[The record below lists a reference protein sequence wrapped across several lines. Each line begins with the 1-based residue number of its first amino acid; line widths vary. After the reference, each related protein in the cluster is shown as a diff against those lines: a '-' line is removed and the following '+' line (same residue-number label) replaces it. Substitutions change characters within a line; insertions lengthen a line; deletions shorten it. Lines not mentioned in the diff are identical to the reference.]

1 MINNAKQAL
10 QELKKPYFLALLLI
24 ALVPFFPEYFSFVL
38 IIGAIFLTYRDI
50 RSNPRPFRVGTI
62 GKLLIVYCGYM
73 TITSLFSITPMQ
85 TALAAAMWWFF
96 LIGYLLIINLLTDQE
111 RVDAFLFSITFVAAI
126 IGLIAC
132 IQYRLSFLVGSNITS
147 IWNWLDKIV
156 FKWIPFKLTLM
167 SYPLRAYATFPNPN
181 MLAQYLVMVAPF
193 VTCFNFIRRREG
205 LRYFSRVAL
214 FLTFAGVLF
223 SFSRGGYM
231 AMLFLAVVLIIINF
245 RRRFAAVSLY
255 VVSTLLFLPEEVV
268 NRFFTIRTNISNTVQ
283 INTSNSIKPG
293 ANTTTTTSDII
304 NNSGE
309 ALVGDRWK
317 IWRRTFECIE
327 EKPLFGY
334 GAGTEPS
341 ATLFREVGINSPHAH
356 NLLFQLLIEG
366 GVVSVICVAAIL
378 VVALYNGYRL
388 MRNGSDS
395 SFWIGFAIAAFAL
408 CFTIHGVVD
417 YALTT
422 PKLVCCFIS
431 MLALCEQAIQLYDSS
446 FTPLRWFKRKS
457 T

>member
-1 MINNAKQAL
+1 MDDAKHVFK
-10 QELKKPYFLALLLI
+10 ELKKPYFIALLLI

-38 IIGAIFLTYRDI
+38 ILGALIFTHFDI
-50 RSNPRPFRVGTI
+50 KSNPRPFRIGTI
-62 GKLLIVYCGYM
+62 GKLLMLYCGYM
-73 TITSLFSITPMQ
+73 AITCLFSITPMQ
-85 TALAAAMWWFF
+85 SALAVAMWWFF
-96 LIGYLLIINLLTDQE
+96 VIGYLLIVNLLTSQE
-111 RVDAFLFSITFVAAI
+111 RVDSFLLCITVVASV

-132 IQYRLSFLVGSNITS
+132 IQYRLSFLVGTNITS

-156 FKWIPFKLTLM
+156 FQWVPFKITLM

-223 SFSRGGYM
+223 SFSRGGYL
-231 AMLFLAVVLIIINF
+231 AMLFLAGVLIIINF

-283 INTSNSIKPG
+283 INTSNSIRPG
-293 ANTTTTTSDII
+293 PSSTTTSDII

-341 ATLFREVGINSPHAH
+341 ASLFREVGINSPHAH
-356 NLLFQLLIEG
+356 NLLFQLMIEG
-366 GVVSVICVAAIL
+366 GVVSVICIASIL
-378 VVALYNGYRL
+378 FAVLYNGYRL

-395 SFWIGFAIAAFAL
+395 SFWMGFATAAFAV

-422 PKLVCCFIS
+422 PKLVCCFITL
-431 MLALCEQAIQLYDSS
+431 LALCEQAIQLYDSN
-446 FTPLRWFKRKS
+446 FIPLRWLKRK
-457 T
+457 TA

>member
-1 MINNAKQAL
+1 MIDSARQAIK
-10 QELKKPYFLALLLI
+10 ELKQPYFLALFLI
-24 ALVPFFPEYFSFVL
+24 ALVPFFPEYASFLL
-38 IIGAIFLTYRDI
+38 ILGAAFFTYRDL
-50 RSNPRPFRVGTI
+50 RKNPHPFRIESI
-62 GKLLIVYCGYM
+62 GKLLLIYCSYM
-73 TITSLFSITPMQ
+73 TITSLFSITPLQ
-85 TALAAAMWWFF
+85 TALASAMWWYFF
-96 LIGYLLIINLLTDQE
+96 LGYLLLVNLLTNQK
-111 RVDAFLFSITFVAAI
+111 RVDGFLLCITFVAAI
-126 IGLIAC
+126 IGLISC
-132 IQYRLSFLVGSNITS
+132 VQYRLSFLVGTNITS
-147 IWNWLDKIV
+147 IWNWLDKMV
-156 FKWIPFKLTLM
+156 FELVPFKLTLM

-193 VTCFNFIRRREG
+193 VTCFNFMRRHEG
-205 LRYFSRVAL
+205 LRFFSRVSL

-231 AMLFLAVVLIIINF
+231 AMIFLAVALIIINF

-255 VVSTLLFLPEEVV
+255 VISTLLFLPEEVV

-283 INTSNSIKPG
+283 INTSNSVKPSG
-293 ANTTTTTSDII
+293 NTTTTTSDII

-317 IWRRTFECIE
+317 IWQRAFDCIE
-327 EKPLFGY
+327 EKPWFGY

-356 NLLFQLLIEG
+356 NILFQLMIEG

-378 VVALYNGYRL
+378 LVALYNGYRL

-395 SFWIGFAIAAFAL
+395 SFWIGFAVAAFVV

-422 PKLVCCFIS
+422 PKLICCFIS
-431 MLALCEQAIQLYDSS
+431 LLALCEQAIQLYDSS
-446 FTPLRWFKRKS
+446 FVPLCLFKRK
-457 T
+457 TA